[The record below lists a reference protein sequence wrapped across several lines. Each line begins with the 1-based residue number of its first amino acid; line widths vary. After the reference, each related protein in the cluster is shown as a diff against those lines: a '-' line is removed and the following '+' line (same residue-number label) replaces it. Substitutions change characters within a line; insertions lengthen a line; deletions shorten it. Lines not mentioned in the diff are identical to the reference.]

1 PRRSPLRPYTTLFR
15 SAFDV
20 DGDAVCWHGTDVEV
34 PSVGDAIFSL
44 PPHPLFL
51 ARGTHRVEGG
61 VGVEMIGD
69 IMDVRGAVWCVAS
82 VAGELLDPS
91 GAVVAVVVFVC
102 CQDDGCDPCGS
113 AASVAVCVLLFH
125 ESSCLFAV
133 LGRGGTSTKEGEEHA
148 RKTGGAKKKI
158 FYYFPVS
165 FFLSLYRRGRQCSL

>member
-1 PRRSPLRPYTTLFR
+1 ERPDDHVGAQHGRFPLRGLRDVGETDHEVVLG

-69 IMDVRGAVWCVAS
+69 SMDVSGAVWCIAS

-91 GAVVAVVVFVC
+91 GAVVAVVVFV
-102 CQDDGCDPCGS
+102 
-113 AASVAVCVLLFH
+113 
-125 ESSCLFAV
+125 
-133 LGRGGTSTKEGEEHA
+133 
-148 RKTGGAKKKI
+148 
-158 FYYFPVS
+158 
-165 FFLSLYRRGRQCSL
+165 